1 LTVWSDLFRERRTQ
15 METTPSDIT
24 KGMEVYSTDGEKVG
38 TVAEVYT
45 ETPVA
50 AEAAGPEDV
59 TGVTDRLYIK
69 VEQGGVLGLGTK
81 DLYIPVDAVT
91 EAVTGEALTVNC
103 TKDEC
108 SDRYGDKPDVL
119 GRMHQE

>member
-45 ETPVA
+45 ETPAA

-119 GRMHQE
+119 GGMHQE